1 MRFEE
6 SYERWQTKQLTQ
18 EEAAQLLGISSRT
31 FRRHVE
37 SYEAAGLE
45 GLLDKRLNQVSQLR
59 APVDEVVRLEALY
72 RERYDS
78 WNVNHFYSKY
88 KGEYNGQRSTTWVK
102 NHLQKAT
109 LVKKGKHK
117 GAHRKRRERAPLAGM
132 MLHQDGSTPAWVE
145 DMVWDLIITLDDATS
160 EIYSGFFVDDDYK
173 DVIGRVEYGTETEE
187 GTASSFRGVSDTLR
201 KHGLFSSFYS
211 DRGSHYWH
219 TPVAGGKV
227 DKANL
232 TPFGRALNPLG
243 IQMIAAYSPQAR
255 GRSERM
261 FKTLQERLPKELA
274 LHGVP
279 DMATANRFL
288 IDDFLPTF
296 NAEFQVAAAEPGSA
310 FVPVLDARLKD
321 ILCVQEERTVGNDNC
336 VRYQGLVL
344 QLPKNHHRAHDMKA
358 KVMIHHY
365 PEGGYAIF
373 HGPRQLACY
382 DITGSLIETPSKQ
395 AVA

>member
-37 SYEAAGLE
+37 SYEEAGLE
-45 GLLDKRLNQVSQLR
+45 GLLDKRLNQVSHLR
-59 APVDEVVRLEALY
+59 APVDEVVRLEVLY

-78 WNVNHFYSKY
+78 WNVKHFYSKY
-88 KGEYNGQRSTTWVK
+88 KGEYDGQRSYTWVK
-102 NHLQKAT
+102 NHLQKAK

-132 MLHQDGSTPAWVE
+132 MIHQDGSTHAWVTGH
-145 DMVWDLIITLDDATS
+145 VWDLIITMDDATS
-160 EIYSGFFVDDDYK
+160 EIYSGFFVD
-173 DVIGRVEYGTETEE
+173 EE
-187 GTASSFRGVSDTLR
+187 GTASSFRGVSDTL
-201 KHGLFSSFYS
+201 KKYGLFSSFYS

-227 DKANL
+227 DKVNL
-232 TPFGRALNPLG
+232 TQFGRALHQLG

-274 LHGVP
+274 LHGIT
-279 DMATANRFL
+279 DMVTANRFL

-296 NAEFQVAAAEPGSA
+296 NAEFQVTAAESGSA

-344 QLPKNHHRAHDMKA
+344 QLPKNHHRAHYMKA
-358 KVMIHHY
+358 KVMVHHY

-373 HGPRQLACY
+373 HGPRLLAYY
-382 DITGSLIETPSKQ
+382 DETGALIETQSKH

>member
-6 SYERWQTKQLTQ
+6 SDERWQTKQLSQ

-31 FRRHVE
+31 FRRYVE
-37 SYEAAGLE
+37 SYEEAGLD
-45 GLLDKRLNQVSQLR
+45 GLLDKRLNEVSHLR

-72 RERYDS
+72 RERYDR
-78 WNVNHFYSKY
+78 WNVKHFYSKY
-88 KGEYNGQRSTTWVK
+88 QGEQGGQRSTTWVK
-102 NHLQKAT
+102 NHLQKAK

-117 GAHRKRRERAPLAGM
+117 GAHRQRRERAPLVGM
-132 MLHQDGSTPAWVE
+132 MSHQDGSTHAWVTGP
-145 DMVWDLIITLDDATS
+145 VWDLIITMDDATS
-160 EIYSGFFVDDDYK
+160 EIYSGFFVD
-173 DVIGRVEYGTETEE
+173 EE
-187 GTASSFRGVSDTLR
+187 GTASSFRGVSDTLK

-211 DRGSHYWH
+211 DRGSHYWQS
-219 TPVAGGKV
+219 PVAGGKV

-232 TPFGRALNPLG
+232 TQFGRALHQLG

-274 LHGVP
+274 LHGIT
-279 DMATANRFL
+279 DMVTANRFL
-288 IDDFLPTF
+288 IDDFLPAF
-296 NAEFQVAAAEPGSA
+296 NAEFQVPAAESGSA

-321 ILCVQEERTVGNDNC
+321 ILCIQEERTVGNDNC
-336 VRYQGLVL
+336 VRYNRLVL
-344 QLPKNHHRAHDMKA
+344 QLPKNHHRAHYMKA
-358 KVMIHHY
+358 KVMVHHY

-382 DITGSLIETPSKQ
+382 DITGSLIETQSKH

>member
-37 SYEAAGLE
+37 SYEEAGLE
-45 GLLDKRLNQVSQLR
+45 GLLDKRLNQVSHLR

-78 WNVNHFYSKY
+78 WNVKHFYSKY
-88 KGEYNGQRSTTWVK
+88 KGEYDGQRSYTWVK
-102 NHLQKAT
+102 NHLQKAK

-132 MLHQDGSTPAWVE
+132 MVHQDGSTHAWVE
-145 DMVWDLIITLDDATS
+145 EKVWDLIITMDDATS
-160 EIYSGFFVDDDYK
+160 EIYSGFFVD
-173 DVIGRVEYGTETEE
+173 EE
-187 GTASSFRGVSDTLR
+187 GTASSFRGVSDTLK

-232 TPFGRALNPLG
+232 TQFGRALNHLG

-274 LHGVP
+274 LHGIT
-279 DMATANRFL
+279 DMETANRFL
-288 IDDFLPTF
+288 IDDFLPVF
-296 NAEFQVAAAEPGSA
+296 NTEFQVPAAESGSA

-344 QLPKNHHRAHDMKA
+344 QLPKNHHRAHYMKA
-358 KVMIHHY
+358 KVRVHHY

-382 DITGSLIETPSKQ
+382 DETGSLIDTQSKQ

>member
-6 SYERWQTKQLTQ
+6 SYERWQTKQLSQ

-37 SYEAAGLE
+37 SYEEAGLE

-78 WNVNHFYSKY
+78 WNVKHFYSKY
-88 KGEYNGQRSTTWVK
+88 KGEYDGQRSYTWVK
-102 NHLQKAT
+102 NHLQKAK

-132 MLHQDGSTPAWVE
+132 MIHQDGSTHAWVE
-145 DMVWDLIITLDDATS
+145 DTVWDLIITMDDATS
-160 EIYSGFFVDDDYK
+160 EIYSGFFVD
-173 DVIGRVEYGTETEE
+173 EE

-232 TPFGRALNPLG
+232 TQFGRALNHLG

-274 LHGVP
+274 LHGIT

-296 NAEFQVAAAEPGSA
+296 NAEFQMAAAEPGSA

-344 QLPKNHHRAHDMKA
+344 QLPKNHHRAHYMKA
-358 KVMIHHY
+358 KVRVHHY

-382 DITGSLIETPSKQ
+382 DETGSLIETPSTQ

>member
-1 MRFEE
+1 MRFEA

-37 SYEAAGLE
+37 SYEEAGLE

-78 WNVNHFYSKY
+78 WNVKHFYSKY
-88 KGEYNGQRSTTWVK
+88 KGEYDGQRSYTWVK
-102 NHLQKAT
+102 NHLQKAK

-132 MLHQDGSTPAWVE
+132 MIHQDGSTHAWVE
-145 DMVWDLIITLDDATS
+145 EKVWDLIITMDDATS
-160 EIYSGFFVDDDYK
+160 EIYSGFFVD
-173 DVIGRVEYGTETEE
+173 EE

-232 TPFGRALNPLG
+232 TQFGRALNHLG

-274 LHGVP
+274 LHGIR

-336 VRYQGLVL
+336 VRYQGLIL
-344 QLPKNHHRAHDMKA
+344 QLPKNHHRAHYLKA
-358 KVMIHHY
+358 KVMVHHY

-382 DITGSLIETPSKQ
+382 DETGSLIETPSKQ